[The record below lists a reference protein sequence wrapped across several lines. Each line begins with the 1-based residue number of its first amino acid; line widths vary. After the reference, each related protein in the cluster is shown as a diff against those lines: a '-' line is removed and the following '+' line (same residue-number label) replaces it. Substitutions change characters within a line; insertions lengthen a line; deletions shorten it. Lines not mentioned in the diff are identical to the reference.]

1 MRKGFTLV
9 EILIVIVVLGI
20 LTSMMTISMSASKI
34 SADASN
40 IVTRLR
46 NAKTAAMAMYVQY
59 LDTWEGNVNDA
70 QKSFD
75 MAEVRKFLNNDKNYD
90 NNYVLV
96 RGGSTNNIGDY
107 AKVKWY
113 VAYNLGDDNARL
125 AEKLAGRAE
134 YDDLFGNENVLNNDN
149 TYNDGLPNNK
159 KTFLSNHK
167 AVLLRVK

>member
-9 EILIVIVVLGI
+9 EILIVIVVVGI

-113 VAYNLGDDNARL
+113 VAQD
-125 AEKLAGRAE
+125 
-134 YDDLFGNENVLNNDN
+134 VLN
-149 TYNDGLPNNK
+149 TM
-159 KTFLSNHK
+159 TFSEMKMFSTTTTHIMTAFPTTRKHFFLITK
-167 AVLLRVK
+167 LFF

>member
-9 EILIVIVVLGI
+9 EILIVIVVVGI

-75 MAEVRKFLNNDKNYD
+75 MAEVRKFLNNDRNYD
-90 NNYVLV
+90 DNYVLV
-96 RGGSTNNIGDY
+96 KEKKDDVY
-107 AKVKWY
+107 ARIHWY

-134 YDDLFGNENVLNNDN
+134 YDDLFGNENVLNNDD